1 MPDTR
6 IARGYLQREA
16 YEKLLRGEKVHRFS
30 HDLRGKARTYKGR
43 YDDSFFSLLDRM
55 KSAGII
61 VELVELGPRGGL
73 GSALYAVVGRVE
85 K

>member
-1 MPDTR
+1 MADNR

-16 YEKLLRGEKVHRFS
+16 YEKLMKGEKIHRFS
-30 HDLRGKARTYKGR
+30 YGTVGKARTYKGH
-43 YDDSFFSLLDRM
+43 YDESFFSLLDRM

-73 GSALYAVVGRVE
+73 GSALYQVVKGL
-85 K
+85 